1 MDLNFPPMD
10 GSRKCWRVNGI
21 TYYWRNGQLICRTSK
36 NEKRTSRKDEN
47 GKELPLRSPAQEKS
61 SSVFSEAQ
69 AMTKAYFLAHGHLL
83 IWVVAPKTKPGQSS
97 WALHRH
103 LNKAAY
109 IPDEGV
115 RYFNSYRFSH
125 GILEFPDNFTVR
137 REGWHIT
144 LEWEDD
150 RDQPAAAAGDLLFV
164 GYFHEGY
171 PRSPLLVPVTGATR
185 GEQRAEF
192 DIPPLDQ
199 PDGGALHLYPFFG
212 RADKSAYAGSYYM
225 RC

>member
-1 MDLNFPPMD
+1 MD

-36 NEKRTSRKDEN
+36 NEKRAPRKDEN

-109 IPDEGV
+109 VPDEGV
-115 RYFNSYRFSH
+115 RYF
-125 GILEFPDNFTVR
+125 V
-137 REGWHIT
+137 T

-150 RDQPAAAAGDLLFV
+150 RDHPAAAAGDLLFV
-164 GYFHEGY
+164 GYFHGGY
-171 PRSPLLVPVTGATR
+171 PRSPLLVPATGATR

-199 PDGGALHLYPFFG
+199 PDGGVLHLYPFFG